1 MLWTSIKSLN
11 QINDC
16 IKRFYQYMSE
26 SNYVCVIDYKDVEKT
41 NNKKLIVLILEI

>member
-1 MLWTSIKSLN
+1 
-11 QINDC
+11 
-16 IKRFYQYMSE
+16 MSE